1 MLQILEE
8 TDVRY
13 QMIEEIDDRASILGC
28 DQICKTGYLYIFR
41 SHSCQ
46 HQHLDESKVGKH
58 SNDQQPLMYRQV
70 GVKDDLICSSEVA
83 GSIVIE
89 CSEAPQHGYKL
100 TEVSQL

>member
-1 MLQILEE
+1 MGRISWAAIKYVKRDIY
-8 TDVRY
+8 TF
-13 QMIEEIDDRASILGC
+13 
-28 DQICKTGYLYIFR
+28 FR

-70 GVKDDLICSSEVA
+70 GVEDDLICSSEVA